1 MRTKKTGLAT
11 KLVILTML
19 VAVTLALLSVRTR
32 LQTAQSE
39 LDALSEQVRS
49 QTEVNAGLAEDIA
62 NSGDPD
68 KIADIAR
75 EKLDLIEPGERVFAN
90 ANN

>member
-1 MRTKKTGLAT
+1 MRTKKAGLAT

-49 QTEVNAGLAEDIA
+49 QTEINAGLEEDIA

>member
-1 MRTKKTGLAT
+1 MRTKKAGLAT

-49 QTEVNAGLAEDIA
+49 QTEINAGLAEDIA